1 MKKEAATLSVRVAR
15 HLLRRTRL
23 LAHPA
28 VRKAASSVST
38 DTAAPDGYVTL
49 APPRMPVPTVEQRDD
64 EMARQLHELRA
75 RVDRAESAAAWLRA
89 RLRAERQQRPPA
101 PQFDA
106 AALASDLTRDLARL
120 PTLHREAVRRVV
132 YRTLAA
138 HGLPVTAPDDERAE
152 RTCAGAVPLW
162 PREQQEAL
170 AEQVLARAPDV
181 ASPSYVYRVLELL
194 AARGSL
200 TLPELTRAAEY
211 TSAMARRRLRL
222 TVDALVALGALT
234 MREGAYALNMAWTPP
249 PAKEP
254 GRNAKGRGKITR

>member
-28 VRKAASSVST
+28 ARKAASSAPA
-38 DTAAPDGYVTL
+38 DATAPEGYVTL
-49 APPRMPVPTVEQRDD
+49 APPHTPVPVVERRDD
-64 EMARQLHELRA
+64 DLARQLDELRQRA
-75 RVDRAESAAAWLRA
+75 ERAESAAAWLRA

-132 YRTLAA
+132 YRMLAA

-152 RTCAGAVPLW
+152 RTRAGAVPLW

-181 ASPSYVYRVLELL
+181 ASPSY
-194 AARGSL
+194 
-200 TLPELTRAAEY
+200 
-211 TSAMARRRLRL
+211 
-222 TVDALVALGALT
+222 
-234 MREGAYALNMAWTPP
+234 
-249 PAKEP
+249 
-254 GRNAKGRGKITR
+254 